1 MKEKILKFKKLG
13 LVLSA
18 VVATSAV
25 LVLSGCSSNAA
36 SKDIITMK
44 GDTVQVNDLYDRA
57 KQFPNLPTNT
67 LLQNITFDKIFEK
80 ESAIAKEATTKKVDA
95 QFNSV
100 KKQYGTQFDS
110 ALQQQ
115 GLTEANFKP
124 YLKTQL
130 LEQAA
135 IEKDIAK
142 TQYTEA
148 NLKTAWATYHPDV
161 TALVV
166 SETSSDAANKAI
178 AANKADAAKFDKD
191 NASSKVT
198 FNSASTTVSDDVKT
212 AAYKLKNGEISGVVT
227 SSDASTGQTSYY
239 VVKMIKTSDKGTDMN
254 KYKSELKKV
263 IKTQKMS
270 DSTYVSGVIGSYLK
284 KYNVTVK
291 ESAFSSLFSQFTSQ
305 SSQSK

>member
-1 MKEKILKFKKLG
+1 MKFKKLG

>member
-161 TALVV
+161 TAFVL

>member
-1 MKEKILKFKKLG
+1 MKFKKLG

-161 TALVV
+161 TAFVL